1 MGNSRT
7 QMARFFSVGLRGTR
21 GVGGPVRICL
31 LAVGCCAWTVAAG
44 LPARAQNAN
53 QPGYDP
59 RQIEKRFEDQQSDQG
74 ANGRPRLP
82 SPQFAGAEGQGQS
95 RPLFVLRHVAI
106 DGAVA
111 MPQERLAT
119 AYQPYIGKQVSQADL
134 AAIAGAISDV
144 YRAAGYHLSR
154 ALVSPQ
160 DIKGGALRI
169 RVIEGSI
176 TEVTLKGDGAEQFG
190 IKPMLGAVLAEQ
202 PSRLATLERQL
213 LLING
218 RPGVRIEDTAI
229 EEIGTAT
236 GQFRLILSV
245 KTWHVFTSLGVDN
258 FGSSSVGPWQSYGT
272 AAFNSYLAPGDS
284 LVLNLS
290 TTPGDPRQL
299 RFGRLSYEAPVGT
312 DGVRLGAS
320 GYYSEVRPGDFR
332 RLFSDNIKTESFEL
346 RGSIVP
352 LQSQKSTL
360 TVTVSAGFTNVSEN
374 DMFGPFYADRI
385 RTVSLSSDYRLQD
398 NFGGTNYLAVNFRQ
412 GLDIFDASQ
421 RGDDFLSRYGASGK
435 FSALNF
441 WYTRYQTIRDAWSLK
456 LSGAGQV
463 ASGPL
468 FTSQQFYLGG
478 LAFGRG
484 YGSAEISGDNGL
496 AGSAELRFD
505 QKTNLQYLS
514 GYQLYG
520 FIDSGVAWND
530 GYRLSDGLSL
540 TSAGGGVRFFL
551 LDGLQADIGAAA
563 PLSYRAPDNS
573 TRSARVLFSLTN
585 ALKLCPVR
593 ATTRCL

>member
-1 MGNSRT
+1 
-7 QMARFFSVGLRGTR
+7 MAQ
-21 GVGGPVRICL
+21 
-31 LAVGCCAWTVAAG
+31 
-44 LPARAQNAN
+44 AQNAN

-59 RQIEKRFEDQQSDQG
+59 RQTERRFEDQQSSQG
-74 ANGRPRLP
+74 ADGRPRLP
-82 SPQFAGAEGQGQS
+82 SPKFAGAEGQGDAK
-95 RPLFVLRHVAI
+95 PLFVLRHVSIAGAAAI
-106 DGAVA
+106 
-111 MPQERLAT
+111 PSERLVT

-134 AAIAGAISDV
+134 AAIASAVSDV
-144 YRAAGYHLSR
+144 YRADGFHLSR
-154 ALVSPQ
+154 AVVPPQ
-160 DIKGGALRI
+160 DIQGGALRI
-169 RVIEGSI
+169 QVIEGSI
-176 TEVTLKGDGAEQFG
+176 TELTLKGDGAEQFG
-190 IKPMLGAVLAEQ
+190 VRSMLAAVLAEQ

-213 LLING
+213 MFING
-218 RPGVRIEDTAI
+218 RPGVRIEDTAL
-229 EEIGTAT
+229 EEIGTAS
-236 GQFRLILSV
+236 GQFRLILTV
-245 KTWHVFTSLGVDN
+245 KTWHVFTSFGIDN
-258 FGSSSVGPWQSYGT
+258 LGSSSVGPWQSYGT

-284 LVLNLS
+284 LVFNLS

-299 RFGRLSYEAPVGT
+299 RFGRLSYETPVGT
-312 DGVRLGAS
+312 DGVRLGAT
-320 GYYSEVRPGDFR
+320 GYYSEVWPGDFR
-332 RLFSDNIKTESFEL
+332 RLFGDHVKTESFEL

-360 TVTVSAGFTNVSEN
+360 TLTAAAGVTNVSEN
-374 DMFGPFYADRI
+374 DVFGSIYADRI
-385 RTVSLSSDYRLQD
+385 RTASLTSDYRLQD
-398 NFGGTNYLAVNFRQ
+398 NFGGTNYLTVNYRQ
-412 GLDIFDASQ
+412 GLDIFDASR
-421 RGDDFLSRYGASGK
+421 RGDDNVSRYGASST
-435 FSALNF
+435 FAAVNVWF
-441 WYTRYQTIRDAWSLK
+441 TRYQTLTDAWSLK
-456 LSGAGQV
+456 LAAASQV
-463 ASGPL
+463 ASGRL

-530 GYRLSDGLSL
+530 GYRPSDGLSL

-563 PLSYRAPDNS
+563 PLTYRAPDNS

>member
-1 MGNSRT
+1 
-7 QMARFFSVGLRGTR
+7 MARGPTNDRRRASVHLLKRVCAPVAWHRLPTVSLGLW
-21 GVGGPVRICL
+21 IIIACF
-31 LAVGCCAWTVAAG
+31 
-44 LPARAQNAN
+44 PAHAQHAN

-59 RQIEKRFEDQQSDQG
+59 RQTEKRFEDQQSSQG

-82 SPQFAGAEGQGQS
+82 SPQFARPEGQGDS
-95 RPLFVLRHVAI
+95 KPLFVLRHVSI
-106 DGAVA
+106 TGAVA
-111 MPQERLAT
+111 IPQDRLVT
-119 AYQPYIGKQVSQADL
+119 TYQPYIGKKVSQADL
-134 AAIAGAISDV
+134 AAIAAAVSDV
-144 YRAAGYHLSR
+144 YRAAGFHLSR
-154 ALVSPQ
+154 AIVPPQ
-160 DIKGGALRI
+160 DIQSGQLRI
-169 RVIEGSI
+169 QVIEGSI
-176 TEVTLKGDGAEQFG
+176 TELALKGDGAEQFG
-190 IKPMLGAVLAEQ
+190 VRPMLEAVLTER

-229 EEIGTAT
+229 EEIGTAS
-236 GQFRLILSV
+236 GDFRLILSL
-245 KTWHVFTSLGVDN
+245 KTWHVFTSFGVDN
-258 FGSSSVGPWQSYGT
+258 LGSSSVGPWQSYGT
-272 AAFNSYLAPGDS
+272 AAFNSYLAPGNS

-299 RFGRLSYEAPVGT
+299 AFGRLSYEVPVGT
-312 DGVRLGAS
+312 DGARVGAS
-320 GYYSEVRPGDFR
+320 GYYSEVWPGDYR
-332 RLFSDNIKTESFEL
+332 HLYSDNIKTESFEI

-352 LQSQKSTL
+352 LQSQKSSLTL
-360 TVTVSAGFTNVSEN
+360 TAAAGFTNATEN
-374 DMFGPFYADRI
+374 DVFGPIYADRI
-385 RTVSLSSDYRLQD
+385 RTASLTSDYRLQD
-398 NFGGTNYLAVNFRQ
+398 SFGGTNYLTVNYRQ
-412 GLDIFDASQ
+412 GLDILGASH
-421 RGDDFLSRYGASGK
+421 RDDDYLSRDGASGK

-441 WYTRYQTIRDAWSLK
+441 WFTRYQTLTDAWSLK
-456 LSGAGQV
+456 LAAAGQT

-478 LAFGRG
+478 IAFGRG

-520 FIDSGVAWND
+520 FVDSGVAWND

-551 LDGLQADIGAAA
+551 ADGLQADIGAAA
-563 PLSYRAPDNS
+563 PLTYRAPDNP
-573 TRSARVLFSLTN
+573 TRGARVLFSLTS